1 MIKSMTGF
9 GLSNLIKKDS
19 KIYIEIKGVNH
30 RFLEISIKSNET
42 NNDLDQYMRNAISK
56 QINRGKIDVR
66 LKIKSSSKT
75 EYSINGELIKKLE
88 KSAKKIMNLTE
99 LKFKDIKDIPGIVNI
114 EVGQQTN
121 INQVK
126 KEFNKALKL
135 FIDSR
140 KKEGSKIRIVLN
152 KKIKGIESLTAKI
165 LKANKSNLKF
175 RIRLFKQKIKK
186 LVEDFD
192 DSKLSQEV
200 ALLALKFDVA
210 EELDRIFFHLKS
222 LKEEVNK
229 INCKGKK
236 IDFLLQELFREANT
250 LSVKLDAPKTKNLA
264 LDMKLLV
271 EEMREQIQ
279 NVEKCKKC

>member
-9 GLSNLIKKDS
+9 GLSNLIEKDS

-200 ALLALKFDVA
+200 VLLALKFDVA

-236 IDFLLQELFREANT
+236 IDFLLQELFRESNT

-279 NVEKCKKC
+279 NVE

>member
-1 MIKSMTGF
+1 MTGF
-9 GLSNLIKKDS
+9 GLSNLIEKDS

-152 KKIKGIESLTAKI
+152 KKIEGIESLTAKI

-279 NVEKCKKC
+279 NVE

>member
-9 GLSNLIKKDS
+9 GLSNLIEKDS
-19 KIYIEIKGVNH
+19 EIYIEIKGVNH

-42 NNDLDQYMRNAISK
+42 NNHLDQYIRNAISK

-126 KEFNKALKL
+126 REFNKALKL

-165 LKANKSNLKF
+165 LKASKSNLKS

-279 NVEKCKKC
+279 NVE

>member
-9 GLSNLIKKDS
+9 GLSNLIEKDS
-19 KIYIEIKGVNH
+19 EIYVEIKGVNH

-42 NNDLDQYMRNAISK
+42 NNHLDQYIRNAISK

-66 LKIKSSSKT
+66 LKIKSSSKI

-99 LKFKDIKDIPGIVNI
+99 LKFKDIKDVPGIVNI
-114 EVGQQTN
+114 QVGQQTN

-200 ALLALKFDVA
+200 TLLALKFDVA

-279 NVEKCKKC
+279 NVE

>member
-1 MIKSMTGF
+1 MTGF
-9 GLSNLIKKDS
+9 GLSNLIEKDS

-135 FIDSR
+135 FINSK

-152 KKIKGIESLTAKI
+152 KKIKGIELLTAKI

-236 IDFLLQELFREANT
+236 IDFLLQELFRESNT

-279 NVEKCKKC
+279 NVE

>member
-9 GLSNLIKKDS
+9 GLSNLIEKDS
-19 KIYIEIKGVNH
+19 EIYIEIKGVNH

-279 NVEKCKKC
+279 NVE

>member
-9 GLSNLIKKDS
+9 GLSNLIEKDS

-236 IDFLLQELFREANT
+236 IDFLLQELFRESNT

-279 NVEKCKKC
+279 NVE

>member
-1 MIKSMTGF
+1 MTGF
-9 GLSNLIKKDS
+9 GLSNLIEKDS

-42 NNDLDQYMRNAISK
+42 NNDLDEYMRNAISK

-165 LKANKSNLKF
+165 LNANKSNLKF

-279 NVEKCKKC
+279 NVE

>member
-9 GLSNLIKKDS
+9 GLSNLIEKDS
-19 KIYIEIKGVNH
+19 EIYIEIKGVNH
-30 RFLEISIKSNET
+30 RFLEIFIKSNET

-66 LKIKSSSKT
+66 LKIKSSSKI

-99 LKFKDIKDIPGIVNI
+99 LKFKDIKDIPGIINI

-165 LKANKSNLKF
+165 LKASKSNLKS

-200 ALLALKFDVA
+200 TLLALKFDVA

-279 NVEKCKKC
+279 NVE

>member
-1 MIKSMTGF
+1 MTGF
-9 GLSNLIKKDS
+9 GLSNLIEKDS

-56 QINRGKIDVR
+56 QINRGKIDVS

-200 ALLALKFDVA
+200 VLLALKFDVA

-236 IDFLLQELFREANT
+236 IDFLLQELFRESNT

-279 NVEKCKKC
+279 NVE

>member
-9 GLSNLIKKDS
+9 GLSNLIEKDS

-175 RIRLFKQKIKK
+175 RIRLFKQKINK

-279 NVEKCKKC
+279 NVE

>member
-1 MIKSMTGF
+1 MTGF
-9 GLSNLIKKDS
+9 GLSNLIEKDS

-152 KKIKGIESLTAKI
+152 KKTKGIESLTAKI

-200 ALLALKFDVA
+200 VLLALKFDVA

-279 NVEKCKKC
+279 NVE

>member
-1 MIKSMTGF
+1 MTGF
-9 GLSNLIKKDS
+9 GLSNLIEKDS

-200 ALLALKFDVA
+200 VLLALKFDVA

-236 IDFLLQELFREANT
+236 IDFLLQELFRESNT

-279 NVEKCKKC
+279 NVE

>member
-1 MIKSMTGF
+1 MTGF
-9 GLSNLIKKDS
+9 GLSNLIEKDS

-152 KKIKGIESLTAKI
+152 KKIEGIESLTAKI

-200 ALLALKFDVA
+200 VLLALKFDVA

-279 NVEKCKKC
+279 NVE

>member
-9 GLSNLIKKDS
+9 GLSNLIEKDS
-19 KIYIEIKGVNH
+19 EIYVEIKGVNH

-42 NNDLDQYMRNAISK
+42 NNHLDQYIRNAISK
-56 QINRGKIDVR
+56 QINRGKIDVK
-66 LKIKSSSKT
+66 LKIKSSLKT

-99 LKFKDIKDIPGIVNI
+99 LKFKDIKDVPGIVNI
-114 EVGQQTN
+114 QVGQQTN

-165 LKANKSNLKF
+165 LKASKSNLKS

-200 ALLALKFDVA
+200 TLLALKFDVA

-264 LDMKLLV
+264 LDMKLLI

-279 NVEKCKKC
+279 NVE

>member
-9 GLSNLIKKDS
+9 GLSNLIEKDS

-152 KKIKGIESLTAKI
+152 KKIEGIESLTAKI

-200 ALLALKFDVA
+200 VLLALKFDVA

-279 NVEKCKKC
+279 NVE

>member
-1 MIKSMTGF
+1 MTGF
-9 GLSNLIKKDS
+9 GLSNLIEKDS

-42 NNDLDQYMRNAISK
+42 NNDLDQYIRNAISK

-88 KSAKKIMNLTE
+88 KSAKKIMNLAE

-165 LKANKSNLKF
+165 LKASKSNLKS

-279 NVEKCKKC
+279 NVE

>member
-9 GLSNLIKKDS
+9 GLSNLIEKDS

-121 INQVK
+121 INKVK

-165 LKANKSNLKF
+165 LKDNKSNLKF

-279 NVEKCKKC
+279 NVE

>member
-1 MIKSMTGF
+1 MTGF
-9 GLSNLIKKDS
+9 GLSNLIEKDS

-66 LKIKSSSKT
+66 LNIKSSSKT
-75 EYSINGELIKKLE
+75 EYFINGELIKKLE

-152 KKIKGIESLTAKI
+152 KKIEGIESLTAKI

-200 ALLALKFDVA
+200 VLLALKFDVA

-279 NVEKCKKC
+279 NVE

>member
-9 GLSNLIKKDS
+9 GLSNLIEKDS

-175 RIRLFKQKIKK
+175 RVRLFKQKIKK

-279 NVEKCKKC
+279 NVE

>member
-1 MIKSMTGF
+1 MTGF
-9 GLSNLIKKDS
+9 GLSNLIEKDS

-66 LKIKSSSKT
+66 LNIKSSSKT
-75 EYSINGELIKKLE
+75 EYFINGELIKKLE

-152 KKIKGIESLTAKI
+152 KKIEGIESLTAKI

-279 NVEKCKKC
+279 NVE

>member
-9 GLSNLIKKDS
+9 GLSNLIEKDS
-19 KIYIEIKGVNH
+19 EIYVEIKGVNH

-56 QINRGKIDVR
+56 QINRGKIDVK
-66 LKIKSSSKT
+66 LKIKSSLKT

-152 KKIKGIESLTAKI
+152 KKIKGIESLSAKI

-264 LDMKLLV
+264 LDMKLLI

-279 NVEKCKKC
+279 NVE

>member
-9 GLSNLIKKDS
+9 GLSNLIEKDS

-66 LKIKSSSKT
+66 LNIKSSSKT
-75 EYSINGELIKKLE
+75 EYFINGELIKKLE

-152 KKIKGIESLTAKI
+152 KKIEGIESLTAKI

-175 RIRLFKQKIKK
+175 RIRLFKQKINK

-222 LKEEVNK
+222 LKEEINK

-279 NVEKCKKC
+279 NVE

>member
-9 GLSNLIKKDS
+9 GLSNLIEKDS
-19 KIYIEIKGVNH
+19 EIYVEIKGVNH

-42 NNDLDQYMRNAISK
+42 NNHLDQYIRNAISK
-56 QINRGKIDVR
+56 QINRGKIDVK
-66 LKIKSSSKT
+66 LKIKSSLKT

-126 KEFNKALKL
+126 REFNKALKL

-152 KKIKGIESLTAKI
+152 KKIKGIDSLTAKI
-165 LKANKSNLKF
+165 LKANKSNLKS

-200 ALLALKFDVA
+200 TLLALKFDVA

-264 LDMKLLV
+264 LDMKLLI

-279 NVEKCKKC
+279 NVE

>member
-1 MIKSMTGF
+1 MTGF
-9 GLSNLIKKDS
+9 GLSNLIEKDS

-88 KSAKKIMNLTE
+88 KSVKKIMNLTK

-279 NVEKCKKC
+279 NVE

>member
-9 GLSNLIKKDS
+9 GLSNLIEKDS

-152 KKIKGIESLTAKI
+152 KKIEGIESLTAKI

-279 NVEKCKKC
+279 NVE

>member
-9 GLSNLIKKDS
+9 GLSNLIEKDS

-135 FIDSR
+135 FIDSK

-279 NVEKCKKC
+279 NVE

>member
-9 GLSNLIKKDS
+9 GLSNLIEKDS

-66 LKIKSSSKT
+66 LNIKSSSKT
-75 EYSINGELIKKLE
+75 EYFINGELIKKLE

-152 KKIKGIESLTAKI
+152 KKIEGIESLTAKI

-279 NVEKCKKC
+279 NVE

>member
-9 GLSNLIKKDS
+9 GLSNLIEKDS

-66 LKIKSSSKT
+66 LKIKSSSKI

-99 LKFKDIKDIPGIVNI
+99 LKFKDIKDVPGIVNI
-114 EVGQQTN
+114 QVGQQTN

-279 NVEKCKKC
+279 NVE

>member
-9 GLSNLIKKDS
+9 GLSNLIEKDS

-66 LKIKSSSKT
+66 LNIKSSSKT
-75 EYSINGELIKKLE
+75 EYFINGELIKKLE

-279 NVEKCKKC
+279 NVE

>member
-1 MIKSMTGF
+1 MTGF
-9 GLSNLIKKDS
+9 GLSNLIEKDS

-66 LKIKSSSKT
+66 LNIKSSSKT
-75 EYSINGELIKKLE
+75 EYFINGELIKKLE

-200 ALLALKFDVA
+200 VLLALKFDVA

-279 NVEKCKKC
+279 NVE

>member
-9 GLSNLIKKDS
+9 GLSNLIEKDS

-279 NVEKCKKC
+279 NVE

>member
-1 MIKSMTGF
+1 MTGF
-9 GLSNLIKKDS
+9 GLSNLIEKDS

-200 ALLALKFDVA
+200 VLLALKFDVA

-279 NVEKCKKC
+279 NVE

>member
-9 GLSNLIKKDS
+9 GLSNLIEKDS

-66 LKIKSSSKT
+66 LNIKSSSKT
-75 EYSINGELIKKLE
+75 EYFINGELIKKLE

-200 ALLALKFDVA
+200 VLLALKFDVA

-279 NVEKCKKC
+279 NVE

>member
-9 GLSNLIKKDS
+9 GLSNLIEKDS

-200 ALLALKFDVA
+200 VLLALKFDVA

-279 NVEKCKKC
+279 NVE

>member
-1 MIKSMTGF
+1 MTGF
-9 GLSNLIKKDS
+9 GLSNLIEKDS

-99 LKFKDIKDIPGIVNI
+99 LKFKDVKDIPGIVNI

-135 FIDSR
+135 FIDSK

-279 NVEKCKKC
+279 NVE